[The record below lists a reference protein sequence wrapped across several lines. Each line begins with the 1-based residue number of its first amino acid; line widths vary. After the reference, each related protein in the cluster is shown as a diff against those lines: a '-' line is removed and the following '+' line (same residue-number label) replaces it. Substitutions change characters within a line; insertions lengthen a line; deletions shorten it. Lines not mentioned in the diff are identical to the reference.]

1 MKQAFKMDE
10 IVNINIL
17 NFNELSIKNIW
28 SSFTQNITVKQY
40 IPDYKVGQYPEKDFF
55 FGILSTLYPHQIEDL
70 LNSAYKA
77 RKIHYNRHET
87 ELIELTPDIRQAIK
101 SAIVYDSKFWSC

>member
-10 IVNINIL
+10 KVNKNIL

-28 SSFTQNITVKQY
+28 SSYKQNITVKLY
-40 IPDYKVGQYPEKDFF
+40 IPDYKERGYHEKDFF
-55 FGILSTLYPHQIEDL
+55 FGILSTLYLNQIEDL

-77 RKIHYNRHET
+77 K
-87 ELIELTPDIRQAIK
+87 K
-101 SAIVYDSKFWSC
+101 